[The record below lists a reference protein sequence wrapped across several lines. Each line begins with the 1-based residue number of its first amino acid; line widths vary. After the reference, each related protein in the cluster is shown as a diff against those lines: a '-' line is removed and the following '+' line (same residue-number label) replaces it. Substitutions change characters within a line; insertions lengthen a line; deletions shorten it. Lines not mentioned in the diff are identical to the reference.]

1 MNSVFVRMA
10 VIGGVMLVA
19 ACSAGGGTDAA
30 AEPKAADAPTTADAR
45 AAFGTQSWVL
55 RDLPGHA
62 GPIPT
67 ETREPLTLQIVDGE
81 AGPELR
87 GQGGCNSFSMGVA
100 VNGAALK
107 PGPIRA
113 SKMACEHLGFESA
126 YFGVLGKVDA
136 VRRDGETLQLLSA
149 GTVVAS
155 YRR

>member
-1 MNSVFVRMA
+1 MKRIGVRM
-10 VIGGVMLVA
+10 VIMSGILILA
-19 ACSAGGGTDAA
+19 ACSTGGGNDVASPAKA
-30 AEPKAADAPTTADAR
+30 AEVATDAR
-45 AAFGTQSWVL
+45 AAFGAESWVL

-67 ETREPLTLQIVDGE
+67 ETPEPLTLQMFNGE

-87 GQGGCNSFSMGVA
+87 GQGGCNSFGMA
-100 VNGAALK
+100 VQINGAALK

-113 SKMACEHLGFESA
+113 SKMACEHLAFETA
-126 YFGVLGKVDA
+126 YFGILGKVDA
-136 VRRDGETLQLLSA
+136 VRRDGESLQLLSG

>member
-1 MNSVFVRMA
+1 MNSVGVRMA
-10 VIGGVMLVA
+10 ILSGVLFLA
-19 ACSAGGGTDAA
+19 ACSTGAGPDATGA
-30 AEPKAADAPTTADAR
+30 SKAADAAAAVDAR
-45 AAFGTQSWVL
+45 ESFGTTPWVL
-55 RDLPGHA
+55 KSLPGHA
-62 GPIPT
+62 GPVPT
-67 ETREPLTLQIVDGE
+67 ETREPLTLQMVQGE

-87 GQGGCNSFSMGVA
+87 GQGGCNSFAMGVA

-149 GTVVAS
+149 GTVTAS